1 MRRWYMDNIITTL
14 LSWQFISFGLAISA
28 ILFVL
33 KTVIEFWKTIREAK
47 LWKEVF
53 LPILP
58 VIIGSAGAVVLSS
71 YPYPENITT
80 VSARLVFGLIAGL
93 FSGLI
98 YRIIKALII
107 QKVSNTVTISDEEK

>member
-1 MRRWYMDNIITTL
+1 MDNIITTL
-14 LSWQFISFGLAISA
+14 FSWQFISFCLAISA
-28 ILFVL
+28 VLFVL
-33 KTVIEFWKTIREAK
+33 KTTAEYIMSLWKPIQGSK
-47 LWKEVF
+47 LWKELF

-58 VIIGSAGAVVLSS
+58 VVIGSVGAVVLSS

-80 VSARLVFGLIAGL
+80 ISARLVFGLIAGL